1 MISLALK
8 RKAAEEEAA
17 ERRVHVAEERERT
30 MRALQDKVREERHK
44 TPQAAATEVE
54 AVFLIWR

>member
-8 RKAAEEEAA
+8 RKAAEEEAV
-17 ERRVHVAEERERT
+17 ERRVAEERERT
-30 MRALQDKVREERHK
+30 MRALQDKVREEKHK
-44 TPQAAATEVE
+44 TQQAAATEVE